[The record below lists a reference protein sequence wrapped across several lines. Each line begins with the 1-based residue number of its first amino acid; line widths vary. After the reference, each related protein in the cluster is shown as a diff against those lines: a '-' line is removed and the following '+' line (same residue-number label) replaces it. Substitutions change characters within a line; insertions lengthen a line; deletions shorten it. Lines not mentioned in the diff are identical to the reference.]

1 MYHAGWA
8 WAGSTPFRHT
18 KLVAS
23 HFGGTRNPL
32 VVSWPDKIKPDQ
44 AIRSQ
49 FYHVNDIA
57 PTVYDILNIPHP
69 EIVNGAR
76 QEPIDGVSMAASFFD
91 ADAPENKFVQYFAN
105 NGSRGIYD
113 RGWYAC
119 TFGPLI
125 PWQNAQKGLDEWDSQ
140 TDPWELYDLRGDF
153 SQATDLALEQP
164 EKLEQMKEL
173 FLSEAEKN
181 KAFPI
186 GAGNWLRIHPEDA
199 LRSPYTHWT
208 FDSSTTRV
216 PELIAP
222 PVGKHSN
229 VIRIEAEFDE
239 NANGVLYAL
248 GGSGGGLSCF
258 MDDGYLCFEYNL
270 MIIYRA
276 LAKSAEKVPAGKH
289 TIVVDTR
296 LKAEVPG
303 SEADIILSIDGKEV
317 AKTST
322 HMTVPGLF
330 NASETF
336 DVGIDLGSPVARDY
350 FERAPFPF
358 TGKIEQITIDL
369 SSSDK

>member
-1 MYHAGWA
+1 
-8 WAGSTPFRHT
+8 
-18 KLVAS
+18 
-23 HFGGTRNPL
+23 
-32 VVSWPDKIKPDQ
+32 
-44 AIRSQ
+44 
-49 FYHVNDIA
+49 
-57 PTVYDILNIPHP
+57 
-69 EIVNGAR
+69 
-76 QEPIDGVSMAASFFD
+76 MAASFFD
-91 ADAPENKFVQYFAN
+91 ADAPENKPVQYFAN

-125 PWQNAQKGLDEWDSQ
+125 PWQNAQKGLADWDSQ
-140 TDPWELYDLRGDF
+140 LDPWELYDLREDF

-173 FLSEAEKN
+173 FLSEAKKN

-199 LRSPYTHWT
+199 LSSPYTNWT
-208 FDSSTTRV
+208 FDSRTTRI
-216 PELIAP
+216 PEMIAP
-222 PVGKHSN
+222 PVGKRSN
-229 VIRIEAEFDE
+229 VVRIEAEFDE

-248 GGSGGGLSCF
+248 GGSGGGLSCY

-276 LAKSAEKVPAGKH
+276 LAKSPEKVPAGKH

-296 LKAEVPG
+296 LKSEVPG
-303 SEADIILSIDGKEV
+303 SEADIVLSIDGNEV
-317 AKTST
+317 ARTST
-322 HMTVPGLF
+322 RMTVPGLF
-330 NASETF
+330 NASESF

-358 TGKIEQITIDL
+358 TGKIEQITIAL
-369 SSSDK
+369 SNSDK